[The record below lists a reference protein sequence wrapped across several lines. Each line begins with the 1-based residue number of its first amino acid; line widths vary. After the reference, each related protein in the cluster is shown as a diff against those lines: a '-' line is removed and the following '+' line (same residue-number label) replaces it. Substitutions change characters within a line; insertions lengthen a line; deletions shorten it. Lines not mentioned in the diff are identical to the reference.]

1 MKHIA
6 VSAFAAAIAL
16 AACPAAF
23 AQSNTTATGVTSGPA
38 AGKPTVPNTAVPKQS
53 WSGTNPAGATG
64 AGAPGTPA
72 KRGTEAGA
80 APHKTM
86 PQKTNSPG

>member
-1 MKHIA
+1 MRHITLA
-6 VSAFAAAIAL
+6 AFAAAIVL
-16 AACPAAF
+16 AVCPAAF
-23 AQSNTTATGVTSGPA
+23 AAGNTAGTGVTSGPA
-38 AGKPTVPNTAVPKQS
+38 AGSSTMPNIAVPKQN
-53 WSGTNPAGATG
+53 WSSAGATG

-86 PQKTNSPG
+86 SQKTNSQG